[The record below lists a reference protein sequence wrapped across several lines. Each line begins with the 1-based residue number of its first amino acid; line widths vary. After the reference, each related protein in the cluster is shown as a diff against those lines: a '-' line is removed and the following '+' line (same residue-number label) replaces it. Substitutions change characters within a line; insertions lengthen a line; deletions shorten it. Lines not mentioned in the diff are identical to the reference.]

1 MKSKFILN
9 KKRAIISKKERSIL
23 VKDIN
28 LLPNFRSGNS
38 RFKFSIRFSYIF
50 LSLYICLSKVYP
62 IIFKI
67 GLIFK
72 IICFK
77 NKVR

>member
-1 MKSKFILN
+1 MESKFILN

-38 RFKFSIRFSYIF
+38 KSSIRFSYIF
-50 LSLYICLSKVYP
+50 LSLHICLSKVYP
-62 IIFKI
+62 IIFEI
-67 GLIFK
+67 GLIINNLF
-72 IICFK
+72 
-77 NKVR
+77 